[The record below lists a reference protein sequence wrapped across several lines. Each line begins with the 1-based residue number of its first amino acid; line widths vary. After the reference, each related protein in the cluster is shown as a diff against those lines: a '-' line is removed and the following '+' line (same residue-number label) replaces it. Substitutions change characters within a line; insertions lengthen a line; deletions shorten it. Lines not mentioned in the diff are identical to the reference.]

1 MEKYDPILRALRE
14 AKDRISEELPLT
26 DKEFDKVER
35 ALDIFFDCIEQ
46 QLATH
51 DNISRHSE
59 TGMLVVTHSEKDS
72 SA

>member
-1 MEKYDPILRALRE
+1 MEKYDPILKALRE
-14 AKDRISEELPLT
+14 AKDRISEEFVLT
-26 DKEFDKVER
+26 DKESDKVER

-59 TGMLVVTHSEKDS
+59 TGMLVVTKDDK
-72 SA
+72 